1 MNHSR
6 TSGDSRR
13 RGKRPRKFYSYCN
26 NLARFVNSGLG
37 RAEKAARTRD
47 LEHLADE
54 VDQGATAGGQK
65 LSVIGPST
73 IECFGRE
80 RGGPIVR
87 FELSGPDGE
96 RISFPIRCGLY
107 AAGGEHE

>member
-13 RGKRPRKFYSYCN
+13 WGKRFLRIYSYFN
-26 NLARFVNSGLG
+26 RPGGFVNG
-37 RAEKAARTRD
+37 RSNHPPRAR
-47 LEHLADE
+47 
-54 VDQGATAGGQK
+54 GAGVEQPTTGNAIRHPGEEK
-65 LSVIGPST
+65 LSILGPTT

-80 RGGPIVR
+80 PGGPIVR
-87 FELSGPDGE
+87 FELNGPHGE

-107 AAGGEHE
+107 SAGGDHE